1 MAVDPYNKYSNEP
14 ERANKDI
21 YEKKLKKPL
30 VSMVFKNMFNRFKG
44 QGIRSYTYLTK
55 DDQAY

>member
-21 YEKKLKKPL
+21 YEKNLTKPL
-30 VSMVFKNMFNRFKG
+30 VFHGF
-44 QGIRSYTYLTK
+44 
-55 DDQAY
+55 